1 MHLWES
7 GQHGVELNGL
17 ENHSCVGSYMSLN
30 YWHYTK
36 CSKTEC
42 SPRVCLGE
50 WLTAPLALLCL
61 CQCYSRA
68 IGEKLFNVT

>member
-1 MHLWES
+1 MDCTS
-7 GQHGVELNGL
+7 GKVVSMGLRVEWFVLVL
-17 ENHSCVGSYMSLN
+17 MSFK
-30 YWHYTK
+30 YCDYTK

-68 IGEKLFNVT
+68 IVEKLFNVT